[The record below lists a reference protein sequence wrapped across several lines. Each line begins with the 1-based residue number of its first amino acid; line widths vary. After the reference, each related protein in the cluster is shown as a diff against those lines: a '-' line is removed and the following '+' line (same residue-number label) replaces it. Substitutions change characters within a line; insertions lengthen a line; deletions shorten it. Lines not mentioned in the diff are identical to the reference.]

1 LFELLFSP
9 WVSYTN
15 LNFYFYFCQF
25 SGWIRHHLPY
35 TKGRRNKSNILPG
48 DQACLLQNSSCPIH
62 WW

>member
-15 LNFYFYFCQF
+15 LNFYFYFYFYFCQF

-35 TKGRRNKSNILPG
+35 SKGRRN
-48 DQACLLQNSSCPIH
+48 
-62 WW
+62 